1 MWSLRKSNLQEQ
13 RLEWWILGA
22 EVGGG
27 GWGDIDGRVR
37 TFSHRMNKFWESN
50 VEPCDLVTNMYYL
63 CVCVSHSV

>member
-1 MWSLRKSNLQEQ
+1 MLCEISQTEKDKR
-13 RLEWWILGA
+13 
-22 EVGGG
+22 
-27 GWGDIDGRVR
+27 WGDIDGRVR